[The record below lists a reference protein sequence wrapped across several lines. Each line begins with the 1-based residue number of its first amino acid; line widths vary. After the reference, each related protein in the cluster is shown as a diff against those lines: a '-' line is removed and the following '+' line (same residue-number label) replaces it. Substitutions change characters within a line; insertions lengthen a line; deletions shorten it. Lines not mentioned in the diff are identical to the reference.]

1 MRWITRREFMKR
13 SARAVTAASL
23 ASAGLHPAWAEG
35 TKFSGTMKRTLG
47 KRCGVR
53 CSLLGM
59 GTGTQAWN
67 GSSAQNRKGRKAFV
81 SLIEHAYASGITYF
95 DLADM
100 YGAHDYMKDALKN
113 TVKREDAVLLTKT
126 VSRDP
131 TLIKADLE
139 RFRRELDTDYLDI
152 VLLHCLTEPRW
163 TGKLQPCMDVL
174 AEAKEKGI
182 IRAHGCSCHNY
193 GAMETAAESPW
204 TDVLLARIN
213 PFGIKMDAKA
223 PAPDGKAKEMLSE
236 SEVLDVVAVLKK
248 AHDNGVGVLGMKI
261 AGEGAAKD
269 RIAESL
275 QFVLTTG
282 VVDALNIGV
291 LDPAE
296 VDTNLKYVEN
306 VRVA

>member
-1 MRWITRREFMKR
+1 MRWITRRDFMKR
-13 SARAVTAASL
+13 SALAATGASL
-23 ASAGLHPAWAEG
+23 AMAGLRPAWAAD
-35 TKFSGTMKRTLG
+35 TKFNGTMKRTLG
-47 KRCGVR
+47 KSGVQ

-81 SLIEHAYASGITYF
+81 SLIEHAHANGVNYF

-100 YGAHDYMKDALKN
+100 YGAHDYMKDAMKN
-113 TVKREDAVLLTKT
+113 SIKREDAMLLTKT

-139 RFRRELDTDYLDI
+139 RFRRELDTDYIDV
-152 VLLHCLTEPRW
+152 VLLHCLTEPGW
-163 TGKLQPCMDVL
+163 TEKLKPCMDVL
-174 AEAKEKGI
+174 SEAKAKGH
-182 IRAHGCSCHNY
+182 IRAHGCSCHNF
-193 GAMETAAESPW
+193 GAMETAADSPW

-213 PFGIKMDAKA
+213 PFGIKMDTKNLT
-223 PAPDGKAKEMLSE
+223 PDGKTKDTLNEAEIM
-236 SEVLDVVAVLKK
+236 DVVAVLKR
-248 AHDNGVGVLGMKI
+248 AHDNGIGVLGMKI
-261 AGEGAAKD
+261 AGEGAARD

-291 LDPAE
+291 LDPSE
-296 VDTNLKYVEN
+296 VDANLKYVEN

>member
-1 MRWITRREFMKR
+1 MRILTRREFMKR
-13 SARAVTAASL
+13 SAVATAASL
-23 ASAGLHPAWAEG
+23 SAAGLLPAWGADTRFAG
-35 TKFSGTMKRTLG
+35 GMKRTLG
-47 KRCGVR
+47 RSGVQ

-81 SLIEHAYASGITYF
+81 SLIEHAHASGVTYF

-100 YGAHDYMKDALKN
+100 YGAHDYMKDAMKN
-113 TVKREDAVLLTKT
+113 SVKREDAMLLTKT

-131 TLIKADLE
+131 SLIKADLE
-139 RFRRELDTDYLDI
+139 RFRKELDTDYLDV
-152 VLLHCLTEPRW
+152 VLLHCLTEPGW
-163 TGKLQPCMDVL
+163 TAKLQPCMDVL
-174 AEAKEKGI
+174 ADAKAKGI
-182 IRAHGCSCHNY
+182 IRAHGCSCHNF
-193 GAMETAAESPW
+193 GAMETAADSPW

-213 PFGIKMDAKA
+213 PFGIKMDTKNLT
-223 PAPDGKAKEMLSE
+223 PEGKPKDVLNEQ
-236 SEVLDVVAVLKK
+236 EVLDVVAVLKK

-275 QFVLTTG
+275 QFVLSTG

-296 VDTNLKYVEN
+296 IDANLRFVEQ